1 MIKKMQET
9 FKTNPLT
16 ERKYI
21 SSKWLI
27 FWGLLTFVGI
37 LMTASYYVGRVSSGQ
52 SFDIFSALNSQML
65 RFQIW
70 AAMSLII
77 VFLDYKFRSLNQNW
91 TILFPVHLLAS
102 FFWSVIALSIF
113 FVLFWTFDGLI
124 NSTSSSLAEV
134 FSNGLDFESRH
145 RNYLLQ
151 NYFDDQLRA

>member
-9 FKTNPLT
+9 SKANPLN

-27 FWGLLTFVGI
+27 FWGLLSFVGI

-91 TILFPVHLLAS
+91 TILFPLHLLAS
-102 FFWSVIALSIF
+102 FFWSVIAFEHF
-113 FVLFWTFDGLI
+113 FRLVLD
-124 NSTSSSLAEV
+124 V
-134 FSNGLDFESRH
+134 
-145 RNYLLQ
+145 
-151 NYFDDQLRA
+151 